1 MQKYANLVDLEKCC
15 QTHIYLQN
23 LVSIQPRTSPPKI
36 RGRILIVQTLF
47 ILSFFDGG
55 ARRPGTRGYERPTP
69 ADVEKIHH
77 DLDGIKER
85 GNGQKGSLA
94 WILDYMDQEFGDGEV

>member
-1 MQKYANLVDLEKCC
+1 
-15 QTHIYLQN
+15 
-23 LVSIQPRTSPPKI
+23 
-36 RGRILIVQTLF
+36 
-47 ILSFFDGG
+47 
-55 ARRPGTRGYERPTP
+55 
-69 ADVEKIHH
+69 VEKIHQ